1 MCTVEWNL
9 INFLSKCAIK
19 FKRSNSEMKWK
30 QGPHNIASET
40 GEEKRR
46 KKNISN
52 HWAIFSMLRINRN
65 KWPQI
70 IKLSILNLNRKY
82 GTLGTIKK
90 NQNQI
95 SPILC
100 DDQAI
105 AIIWT
110 AVSYLTESKY
120 NVEINN
126 FYCRMKKIKLKKSV
140 HTKQIKTKTKL

>member
-1 MCTVEWNL
+1 
-9 INFLSKCAIK
+9 
-19 FKRSNSEMKWK
+19 
-30 QGPHNIASET
+30 
-40 GEEKRR
+40 
-46 KKNISN
+46 
-52 HWAIFSMLRINRN
+52 MLRINRN

-82 GTLGTIKK
+82 GTLGTIEK

-126 FYCRMKKIKLKKSV
+126 FYCRMKKIKLKKVYTPNKSKPKQSYNEINS
-140 HTKQIKTKTKL
+140 TKALAIKN